1 MPLHVAP
8 RDPMDAFTIDQE
20 TRIEAWQLAFS
31 QAATHAEIMELYSA
45 AWDRWNSA
53 ARRRVLG
60 DSHRQIALLADAHRA
75 RSLAVIRAAAVSA
88 AVGE

>member
-8 RDPMDAFTIDQE
+8 ADPMTAFTIDHE
-20 TRIEAWQLAFS
+20 TRLEGWQIAFA
-31 QAATHAEIMELYSA
+31 QAGTHQAVMDLWSA

-53 ARRRVLG
+53 ARRRVLS

-75 RSLAVIRAAAVSA
+75 RSLAEIRAAAVSA